1 MDAGTVQHD
10 RPAASWREIL
20 IRSATWTA
28 VIAFAISGLLHLGGA
43 VVSRYVIIGGGGVWG
58 PAGNDQPVEMAIMT
72 EGELAAVLGEAS
84 VDALAPAVPDV
95 DAVSPEPTDLMG
107 DGPGG
112 EIDDSLAMG
121 SVGTGG
127 GGGDIA
133 GDGLGGLGAGG
144 GGGGGGARFF
154 GVEAQGNRFAYIVDI
169 SESMEG
175 TRIASLKQELQRSV
189 DRLLDSSQFLVVMYS
204 TEAALL
210 GRRGT
215 WTDASVSGKR
225 WAQTN
230 IREIDANGATN
241 PLPAFQIVFGTR
253 PRPDAIYFMT
263 DGEFAANVVDEVSI
277 LNKQLKIPIHCICFG
292 SSDGEALM
300 KQLAKQ
306 SRGTYTFIPGP

>member
-1 MDAGTVQHD
+1 MDAGTTQTH
-10 RPAASWREIL
+10 RPASWRDL
-20 IRSATWTA
+20 FIRSATWAA

-43 VVSRYVIIGGGGVWG
+43 LVSRYVLIGGGGDWG
-58 PAGNDQPVEMAIMT
+58 PAGDDRPVEMAIMT
-72 EGELAAVLGEAS
+72 EGELAAMLGEAT

-95 DAVSPEPTDLMG
+95 DMVSPDPTDLMG

-112 EIDDSLAMG
+112 DLNDSFELGAVG
-121 SVGTGG
+121 SGG

-175 TRIASLKQELQRSV
+175 PRIAALKQELQRSV
-189 DRLLDSSQFLVVMYS
+189 DRLLESSQFLVVLYS

-215 WTDASVSGKR
+215 WTEASVGGKR
-225 WAQTN
+225 WAQTH
-230 IREIDANGATN
+230 IREIDSTGATN

-263 DGEFAANVVDEVSI
+263 DGEFAANVVDEVAI
-277 LNKQLKIPIHCICFG
+277 LNKQLKIPVHCICFG